1 VAKRGTATRDAIVD
15 TALRLFAER
24 GYPAVRVEDV
34 ARAAGVSRATFYNH
48 FSERDEIL
56 AALLQRLLGDG
67 EEADAGDPA
76 LPPLERVHLV
86 ARSATSRIIA
96 NEALARFVYTLPV
109 RHDSLLKPDVAATPA
124 AFRTIHHLIEE
135 AAERGDVRVDV
146 PIDLVCAHVHNALE
160 TAVRAW
166 AEGRTDDPLGYLEI
180 LLDLALHGVVASD
193 RRGSSPRQPA
203 TRTSARASSAT

>member
-1 VAKRGTATRDAIVD
+1 MMGHMARRGEATRDAIID

-24 GYPAVRVEDV
+24 GYPGVRVEDV

-67 EEADAGDPA
+67 DELEAGDPTLA
-76 LPPLERVHLV
+76 PLERIHVV

-96 NEALARFVYTLPV
+96 NEDLARFVYTLPV
-109 RHDSLLKPDVAATPA
+109 RHDSLLKPDVASTPT

-135 AAERGDVRVDV
+135 AAARGDVRADV
-146 PIDLVCAHVHNALE
+146 PIDLVCVHVHSALE
-160 TAVRAW
+160 AAVRAW
-166 AEGRTDDPLGYLEI
+166 AEGRTDDPLGYLDV
-180 LLDLALHGVVASD
+180 LLDLALHGVATTAA
-193 RRGSSPRQPA
+193 QPA
-203 TRTSARASSAT
+203 TTTSATASSAT